1 MSDRYFTPGP
11 ITGER
16 AVLTGAEAHHLIHVM
31 RAGLGRRIELFDGS
45 GRQWVAEVR
54 RIARCEV
61 ELALVAEEAID
72 RELAADVTLAVAL
85 PKGERQ
91 RWLVEKAVELG
102 VRRLVPLETARGVAQ
117 PGAAALERLRRCVI
131 EASKQCGRN
140 RLLELA
146 PPQPWAG
153 LLAATA
159 GVPQR
164 WMAHPGG
171 GPHGRKKGTVP
182 ICAQHPPGRSGKWGL
197 SPFSSQDPL
206 VLAIGPEGGFT
217 ADEVAAAVQAGW
229 QLVDLGPRT
238 LRVETAAILL
248 AALVAARSLEGP

>member
-1 MSDRYFTPGP
+1 MSDRYFTPES

-31 RAGLGRRIELFDGS
+31 RAGPGRRIELFDGS

-61 ELALVAEEAID
+61 ELDLVAEEAID
-72 RELAADVTLAVAL
+72 RELAAAVTLAVAL

-102 VRRLVPLETARGVAQ
+102 VRRLVPLETARGVAR
-117 PGAAALERLRRCVI
+117 PGDATLERLRRCVI

-140 RLLELA
+140 RLLEIG
-146 PPQPWAG
+146 PPQPWAA

-171 GPHGRKKGTVP
+171 DRL
-182 ICAQHPPGRSGKWGL
+182 PPL
-197 SPFSSQDPL
+197 APQDPV
-206 VLAIGPEGGFT
+206 VLAVGPEGGFT
-217 ADEVAAAVQAGW
+217 AGEVAAAVQAGW
-229 QLVDLGPRT
+229 RPVDLGPRT

-248 AALVAARSLEGP
+248 AALVAACSLEGP